1 MGESGTATLLVE
13 CPDRPGLVSA
23 LSTFVFEHGGNILG
37 ADQHSE
43 IETGRFYF
51 RIVWDLSRFTL
62 DRARTAAA
70 LEVLG
75 KMYALRWSV
84 QYSDSQARVAVLVSR
99 TPHCLYDLL
108 QCQELGELGGQ
119 VVGVLSN
126 HEELRPVAAH
136 FEVPYMVVPMDQAR
150 RASAEQEISQQLA
163 EWKVDLVVL
172 GRFMQVL
179 SPDFVRSW
187 EDRLINVHHSFLPAF
202 VGARAYRQA
211 LERGVKMIGA
221 TAHYV
226 TTELDQGPI
235 IEQDVVRVSHRD
247 TLADFVRRGRELER
261 TVLTRAVR
269 LHLERRVL
277 ISEGRT
283 VVFS

>member
-1 MGESGTATLLVE
+1 MSARGTATLLVE

-23 LSTFVFEHGGNILG
+23 LSTFVYENGGNILG

-43 IETGRFYF
+43 TETGRFYF
-51 RIVWDLSRFTL
+51 RIVWDLSQFTL
-62 DRARTAAA
+62 DRPQTAVALDALAARY
-70 LEVLG
+70 E
-75 KMYALRWSV
+75 LRSSL
-84 QYSDSQARVAVLVSR
+84 QYSDAQLRVAVLVSR

-108 QCQELGELGGQ
+108 QCQELGELGGE

-126 HEELRPVAAH
+126 HDELRPVAAH
-136 FEVPYMVVPMDQAR
+136 FEVPYVHIPMDQAR
-150 RASAEQEISQQLA
+150 RVNAERLISEQLA
-163 EWKVDLVVL
+163 AWKVDLVVL

-187 EDRLINVHHSFLPAF
+187 EGRLINVHHSFLPAF

-226 TTELDQGPI
+226 TRELDQGPI